1 MCSLLQPYR
10 FVMSTKERFNELL
23 CEFMEDLSS
32 TFDEH
37 QCLEVAVHSLKKM
50 LGENKST
57 PLPMCVFQSAM
68 ERFDP
73 AAVRTRDPVLLET
86 LDSIV
91 TSIGLKI
98 DVKADYASTDD
109 TTKDA
114 IWEYIESLHTMAST
128 FSDEGDLATVDMT
141 SIETILASTSSMNPE
156 HAEEMMSSIMCL
168 VPPAL
173 KEFVDDR
180 VHEFQQKIDTGEL
193 STEEVMDQVKA
204 SMCQLT

>member
-1 MCSLLQPYR
+1 MCLLLQP
-10 FVMSTKERFNELL
+10 FLVMSTKERFNELL

-37 QCLEVAVHSLKKM
+37 QFLEVAVHSLKKM

-57 PLPMCVFQSAM
+57 SLPMCVFHSAM
-68 ERFDP
+68 VRFDP
-73 AAVRTRDPVLLET
+73 AAVRTRDPVLLQT
-86 LDSIV
+86 LDNIL
-91 TSIGLKI
+91 TSIGLRV
-98 DVKADYASTDD
+98 DVKADYESTDN

-114 IWEYIESLHTMAST
+114 IWEYIGSLYSMANT
-128 FSDEGDLATVDMT
+128 FSDEGDLETVDMT
-141 SIETILASTSSMNPE
+141 SIETILSTASAMNPA

-173 KEFVDDR
+173 KEFVEER
-180 VHEFQQKIDTGEL
+180 VNEFQQKIDDGEL
-193 STEEVMDQVKA
+193 STEEIMDQVKA